1 MCVWV
6 RDLHVP
12 LCTLATGRGV
22 HITSTGKGHTKHKAK
37 KQNINKDDKISCVC
51 VAAKTTLVLKQT
63 SKQGRQNFLCVCVFV
78 SSSVCWFAAP
88 LLLCCCC
95 LIFVFIFIIFVFAF
109 IFA

>member
-37 KQNINKDDKISCVC
+37 KQNINKEDKISCV
-51 VAAKTTLVLKQT
+51 
-63 SKQGRQNFLCVCVFV
+63 FV
-78 SSSVCWFAAP
+78 SRRKKKEEANKKQKISCVSQQKPRPAVVSLLICCSSAAA
-88 LLLCCCC
+88 
-95 LIFVFIFIIFVFAF
+95 V
-109 IFA
+109 